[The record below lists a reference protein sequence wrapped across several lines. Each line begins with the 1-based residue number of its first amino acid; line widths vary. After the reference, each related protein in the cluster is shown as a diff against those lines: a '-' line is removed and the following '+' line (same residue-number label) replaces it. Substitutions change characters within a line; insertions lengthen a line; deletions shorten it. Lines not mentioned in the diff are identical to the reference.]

1 MIHHSVELPI
11 SFEGGA
17 GLTSSVSREEVRFAT
32 DVPLAAG
39 QRIAGTLRGRGEVG
53 EVVTALRYVARVT
66 AVRLQA
72 EARGFEVEARFE
84 QLAFARPEAVA
95 DEAARPIPA
104 TPDLAAAV
112 PLAISA

>member
-1 MIHHSVELPI
+1 VIHHSVELPI

-17 GLTSSVSREEVRFAT
+17 GLTSSISREVVRFAT

-39 QRIAGTLRGRGEVG
+39 QRIAGTLHGRGEV
-53 EVVTALRYVARVT
+53 VTTLRYVARVT
-66 AVRLQA
+66 AVRLLA